1 MVVITRWSY
10 KRGDRK
16 KGETPLYCHEFFYL
30 TKEHLQL
37 SEGVGEG

>member
-1 MVVITRWSY
+1 MVVIRRWSY
-10 KRGDRK
+10 KRGDR

-37 SEGVGEG
+37 FEGVGDG